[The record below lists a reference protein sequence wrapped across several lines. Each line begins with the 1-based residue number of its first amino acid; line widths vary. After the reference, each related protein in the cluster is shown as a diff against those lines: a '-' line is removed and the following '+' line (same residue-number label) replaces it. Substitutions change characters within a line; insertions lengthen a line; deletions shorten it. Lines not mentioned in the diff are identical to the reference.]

1 MSPILTNL
9 NRPDYYDDFDPNSNY
24 YRTLFKAGKPVQARE
39 LTGLQSALQNQI
51 EELGG
56 SFYSN
61 GDVLDGAEYTLTLS
75 AAYVRLSSIT
85 QGARVADLIGYEV
98 RGVVSG
104 VVAEV
109 QFAEEKDA
117 DSDAVIFVNYIS
129 SGVDSE
135 FDTFV
140 EGETLE
146 SNHPNNYTATVG
158 VEGTS
163 KPIETSPMGFGS
175 LFNIQEG
182 TLWVNGI
189 AVHVEQ
195 QTISLCKYSTR
206 PTFQV
211 GLIVDEDLV
220 TSNEDPAL
228 LDNAQGHSN
237 FAAPGADRLRI
248 TLHLA
253 KRTSEIEEA
262 NFIPLVNL
270 LQGNVIGNPS
280 QSRKWEWLSDLLA
293 QRTYEESG
301 NYMVKDFPVTK
312 LEYWNSLTDVDQS

>member
-39 LTGLQSALQNQI
+39 LTGLQSNLQHQV
-51 EELGG
+51 ESLAS

-61 GDVLDGAEYTLTLS
+61 GDVLNGAEYTLSLS

-85 QGARVADLIGYEV
+85 QGAKAEDFIGYQV
-98 RGVVSG
+98 KGVVSG

-109 QFAEEKDA
+109 QFAEERNDT
-117 DSDAVIFVNYIS
+117 DDFTFYVNYIS

-135 FDTFV
+135 FDSFV

-146 SNHPNNYTATVG
+146 SNTPNNYTATVG
-158 VEGTS
+158 IEGTS
-163 KPIETSPMGFGS
+163 KPITSSPMGFGS
-175 LFNIQEG
+175 LFGIEEG
-182 TLWVNGI
+182 ELYINGTI
-189 AVHVEQ
+189 VHVEK

-206 PTFQV
+206 PSFSV
-211 GLIVDEDLV
+211 GLIVDEDIV
-220 TSNEDPAL
+220 TSNEDTAL

-237 FAAPGADRLRI
+237 FAAPGADRLKI
-248 TLHLA
+248 SLHLA
-253 KRTSEIEEA
+253 KRVSETEEA
-262 NFIPLVNL
+262 NFITLVTL

-280 QSRKWEWLSDLLA
+280 QSRKWEWLDDKLA
-293 QRTYEESG
+293 QRTFEESG
-301 NYMVKDFPVTK
+301 SYTVTEFPVTK
-312 LEYWNSLTDVDQS
+312 LEYWN